1 MAKKENKDT
10 LYKLA
15 RITEVRPRFFR
26 SLKNPKKMLEL
37 GCGHGPYTLQV
48 QRYHPDVKGYG
59 VDILDPSQAPEHLEY
74 LRVDLNTEDLPYDDD
89 MFDLIVF
96 THVMEHL
103 EDPIRLGP
111 QIHRILKPGGSIFVE
126 TPNWTTMFM
135 PSFGIQRHKGGPH
148 NFFDDLT
155 HLRPCTK
162 QGLYEF
168 VSRHCN
174 LNVGKVGTVR
184 NWFRVP
190 LDLVLM
196 AVAMIV
202 RKRTWFN
209 FGMTNAFGWA
219 IYCTGTKA
227 KDDAI

>member
-111 QIHRILKPGGSIFVE
+111 KIHRILKPGGSIFVE

-135 PSFGIQRHKGGPH
+135 PSFGIQRHLPSESPLPGWVIGLKP
-148 NFFDDLT
+148 L
-155 HLRPCTK
+155 LAPCK
-162 QGLYEF
+162 E
-168 VSRHCN
+168 HCRQSM
-174 LNVGKVGTVR
+174 V
-184 NWFRVP
+184 FRISLP
-190 LDLVLM
+190 D
-196 AVAMIV
+196 
-202 RKRTWFN
+202 K
-209 FGMTNAFGWA
+209 
-219 IYCTGTKA
+219 
-227 KDDAI
+227 